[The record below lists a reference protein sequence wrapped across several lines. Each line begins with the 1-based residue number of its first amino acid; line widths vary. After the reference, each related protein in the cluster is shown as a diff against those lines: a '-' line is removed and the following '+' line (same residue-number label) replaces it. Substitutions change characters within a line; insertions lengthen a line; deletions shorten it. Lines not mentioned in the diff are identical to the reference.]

1 MTFRTRSNLPGP
13 SDSTRSEGA
22 MATSAQSSRPSSAWR
37 TTLVS
42 KKAFIPMLLFRVPQV
57 ALLSVDQG
65 SPSLALSDLLRCLV
79 IGPYL
84 WPGERVLLRPSK
96 KSATMLDA
104 EMPCSLAKRLV
115 FSIKALSMRNLSCS
129 RFISLVSATYN
140 LNRIV
145 RQEVPDSRK
154 GGYGQ
159 ALPQRVELAPFG
171 SVADQLSFLLI
182 GVVGEVGGKP
192 PLGFF

>member
-22 MATSAQSSRPSSAWR
+22 MAASAQSSRPSSAWR

-65 SPSLALSDLLRCLV
+65 SPSLALSDLRRCLV

-104 EMPCSLAKRLV
+104 EMLCSLAKRLA

-129 RFISLVSATYN
+129 RFISPCFSDVQLKQ
-140 LNRIV
+140 NRTSRGARFEKGRVWASSTSKGRACPFRV
-145 RQEVPDSRK
+145 RC
-154 GGYGQ
+154 
-159 ALPQRVELAPFG
+159 
-171 SVADQLSFLLI
+171 
-182 GVVGEVGGKP
+182 
-192 PLGFF
+192 

>member
-42 KKAFIPMLLFRVPQV
+42 KKAFIPMLLLRVPQV

-65 SPSLALSDLLRCLV
+65 SPSLALSEPRRCLV

-96 KSATMLDA
+96 KSATMLDT
-104 EMPCSLAKRLV
+104 EMPCSLAKRLA
-115 FSIKALSMRNLSCS
+115 FSIKALSMRNLRAC
-129 RFISLVSATYN
+129 FAEL
-140 LNRIV
+140 
-145 RQEVPDSRK
+145 
-154 GGYGQ
+154 
-159 ALPQRVELAPFG
+159 RVEGVLYAL
-171 SVADQLSFLLI
+171 VHEEELCHRSFRR
-182 GVVGEVGGKP
+182 GVDSPENP
-192 PLGFF
+192 PSSLEATG